1 MSVADD
7 LDAARRRQQVLD
19 WETNERRL
27 ASQPAATPA
36 DRHAQLVS
44 AANRPRVGRIQR
56 RVHHAL
62 IIAGKPML
70 TADIIRKVYPGPIK
84 HWHYRQVR
92 ELALRFAEP
101 VRRVARP
108 GCPVLWRLRE

>member
-1 MSVADD
+1 MPS
-7 LDAARRRQQVLD
+7 ARRPHIP
-19 WETNERRL
+19 RR
-27 ASQPAATPA
+27 
-36 DRHAQLVS
+36 
-44 AANRPRVGRIQR
+44 ANRPRVGRIQC
-56 RVHHAL
+56 RVHRAL

-92 ELALRFAEP
+92 ESALRFAEP

-108 GCPVLWRLRE
+108 GCPVLWKLRD